1 MNILTRLVAKVRDKR
16 REKQVKEAHH
26 ISRRRE
32 YLLNENSPFDVT
44 EAFRNLKASI
54 SVSVPKKNK
63 RGVAIMATSSYPE
76 EGKTMVTANLS
87 LMFAQSNAKVILID
101 ADIRKGRLAKFFR
114 RKASPGLSDY
124 LSGQA
129 TLEQIL
135 LRFKDNENFYVIT
148 CGTHSPKP
156 YELLESEAMAELLE
170 KLKDNFDYIIFDTP
184 PVLVVP
190 DALALAPQ
198 LDGTVLV
205 CRHQASYLSDIAK
218 TLNTLKFAKANV
230 LGCVV
235 NDFKAPKTKMYGY
248 KNYYY
253 YRYAYSSYGS
263 TNPEEK
269 ESEE

>member
-1 MNILTRLVAKVRDKR
+1 MNILSKFVSKVREKR
-16 REKQVKEAHH
+16 REKITKQIHH
-26 ISRRRE
+26 RSARRE
-32 YLLNENSPFDVT
+32 YLLNDKTPFEIT

-63 RGVAIMATSSYPE
+63 RGVVIMTTSSYPE
-76 EGKTMVTANLS
+76 EGKTMVSANLS
-87 LMFAQSNAKVILID
+87 QMFALSNARVILLD
-101 ADIRKGRLAKFFR
+101 ADIRKGRVAKFFN
-114 RKASPGLSDY
+114 RKSAPGLSDY

-129 TLEQIL
+129 AFEEVL

-156 YELLESEAMAELLE
+156 YELLESEAMNELIE
-170 KLKDNFDYIIFDTP
+170 KLRDSFDYIIIDTP

-198 LDGTVLV
+198 VDGAVLV
-205 CRHQASYLSDIAK
+205 CRHQTSYISDIGK
-218 TLNTLKFAKANV
+218 SINTLKFAKANV

-235 NDFKAPKTKMYGY
+235 NDFKKPKGKFYGY

-253 YRYAYSSYGS
+253 YRYSYESYGS

-269 ESEE
+269 DEE